1 MLAKHGFHF
10 FMLAFSLQ
18 RLHQRLGI
26 PLPSDLTP
34 GFGSLGLLAALPQ
47 ARGRVIQ
54 TYVPL
59 PGPLD
64 KIELRRR
71 TVSGRLGTLVIPFT
85 IDGEHRTETIR
96 L

>member
-1 MLAKHGFHF
+1 MDP
-10 FMLAFSLQ
+10 
-18 RLHQRLGI
+18 LHV
-26 PLPSDLTP
+26 
-34 GFGSLGLLAALPQ
+34 

-71 TVSGRLGTLVIPFT
+71 TISKRLGTLVIPFA
-85 IDGEHRTETIR
+85 IDGESRTQTIR